1 MGDPKKPRKKYSTPR
16 MPWRSDV
23 LVAELQLVGT
33 YGLRNKRELWKAK
46 TLLSNFRGQAR
57 SLLAMPEVER
67 RVRESSFLNRLLK
80 YALTNKSSTLDDVL
94 SLTVEDILERRLQ
107 TIVWRKGL
115 AKTPSQARQFIVH
128 GHISIRDQV
137 VKRPSMFVKSDD
149 EDSIALRVD
158 SPLKVVLET
167 QREGGK

>member
-23 LVAELQLVGT
+23 LVGELQLVGT

-46 TLLSNFRGQAR
+46 TLLSNARGQAR
-57 SLLAMPEVER
+57 LLLAMPEIER
-67 RVRESSFLNRLLK
+67 KIKEKFLLNKLMN
-80 YALTNKSSTLDDVL
+80 YALIDKNSTIDDIL

-107 TIVWRKGL
+107 TVVWRKGL

-128 GHISIRDQV
+128 GHVCIRDQG
-137 VKRPSMFVKSDD
+137 VKRPSMFVKAGD
-149 EDSIALRVD
+149 EDSVKLSDD
-158 SPLKVVLET
+158 SPLKVIVGAQKEAS
-167 QREGGK
+167 K